1 MQKRMRTVMYI
12 VQGNMKKRV
21 MSINIIWERIQIV
34 NK

>member
-12 VQGNMKKRV
+12 VQGNMKKRG